1 MPVSRS
7 TRPSHAPA
15 AGRSTLPRFLATLV
29 SVALVAA
36 ACSSQV
42 PATGGVA
49 PLEAAASGSAAGSG
63 APPAAAPQGTLR
75 LGYFPNIT
83 HATAVVG
90 VESGLIV
97 EALGSGVAFEV
108 SSFNAGGAAS
118 EALLN
123 GAIDATYIGPNPAIN
138 AYAQSQ
144 GAAIRIIAGATSGG
158 AYLVVKQEI
167 ASVADLRGKKLAT
180 PQLGNTQDVA
190 LRTWLADNG
199 LATDKQGGGD
209 VSILPQENAQTLE
222 TFMTGQVDG
231 AWVPEPW
238 ATRLVQ
244 EGGGK
249 ALLDEKTLWP
259 EGKYVT
265 THLIA
270 RTDYLEAHPDIIR
283 ALLAGHIAAND
294 LVNGD
299 PAQAQELTNQGTEKI
314 TGKTIADDVITSAWP
329 NLTFTVDPI
338 ASSLKG
344 SAEHA
349 TKVGLLDPVDLTGIY
364 DLDLLNEL
372 LTLAG
377 KPTVDGL

>member
-1 MPVSRS
+1 MIRLTRPNHALAVSRS
-7 TRPSHAPA
+7 GLYRILS
-15 AGRSTLPRFLATLV
+15 L
-29 SVALVAA
+29 ALVAILIA
-36 ACSSQV
+36 ACAAAA
-42 PATGGVA
+42 PTGGVS
-49 PLEAAASGSAAGSG
+49 PLEGAASEAPGAAT
-63 APPAAAPQGTLR
+63 QGTLR

-83 HATAVVG
+83 HATALVG
-90 VESGLIV
+90 VESGLFK
-97 EALGSGVAFEV
+97 EALGPGVTLEV
-108 SSFNAGGAAS
+108 ASFNAGGAAS

-138 AYAQSQ
+138 AFAQSQ

-158 AYLVVKQEI
+158 AFLVVKPVI

-209 VSILPQENAQTLE
+209 VSILPQENAQSLE
-222 TFMTGQVDG
+222 TFTSSQIDG

-249 ALLDEKTLWP
+249 VLLDEKTLWP
-259 EGKYVT
+259 DGKYVT
-265 THLIA
+265 THLIV
-270 RTDYLEAHPDIIR
+270 RTDYLEAHPDIVK
-283 ALLAGHIAAND
+283 ALLTGHLAAND
-294 LVNGD
+294 LVNTEATK
-299 PAQAQELTNQGTEKI
+299 AQQLTNQGIEKI
-314 TGKTIADDVITSAWP
+314 TGKTIADKVITAAWP
-329 NLTFTVDPI
+329 NLTFTFDPI

-344 SAEHA
+344 SADHA
-349 TKVGLLDPVDLTGIY
+349 TKVGLLDPIDLTGVY
-364 DLDLLNEL
+364 DLDPLNEL

-377 KPTVDGL
+377 KPTVSGL